1 MKEKQIQAFWGFP
14 SLPSIPTF
22 TYTRIYVHVP
32 IHTDRHVYASV
43 HMFTYSQGVYVM
55 T

>member
-22 TYTRIYVHVP
+22 TYTRMFMYLYTQKDMYTHVH
-32 IHTDRHVYASV
+32 I
-43 HMFTYSQGVYVM
+43 
-55 T
+55 